1 VQRSQIRKVKQQVGV
16 KKEAKPKIQFAA
28 ATVTPL
34 VRSRVHL
41 CVAMIGIQSSVTF
54 AFPSQNLGI
63 LTSVSDPNP
72 DWIRQKLPTKLECWI
87 LSVEG

>member
-34 VRSRVHL
+34 VRSLAKYHL
-41 CVAMIGIQSSVTF
+41 CVAVI
-54 AFPSQNLGI
+54 
-63 LTSVSDPNP
+63 
-72 DWIRQKLPTKLECWI
+72 
-87 LSVEG
+87 